1 MNQPVTIQNAS
12 CATRLC
18 EELTFSSH
26 DNIELF
32 YRHWPSVAPSNVS
45 FSNTSVSAAKKAK
58 KAVVMF
64 HRGHEHGGRM
74 AHLVDELAMEDT
86 SFFAW
91 DTRGLGKSPG
101 ERGHAESFAELVKD
115 VDCFVKHI
123 CTYHGFN
130 TDEIIVLGQSVGA
143 VLVSTWV
150 HDYAPKIRAIVL
162 AAPAFKIKL
171 YLPGALAMIATR
183 QKVSGVF
190 TVNSYVKAHHLS
202 HDPERIQS
210 YNQDPLITRPIASNL
225 LLDLDKA
232 AKRCVEDAHAIT
244 TPTLTLVSGDDWVVE
259 KGPQY
264 EFMARLGSEKKRIV
278 ELPGF
283 FHDTLGEQER
293 ERALV
298 EVRSFL
304 AESFRTPLSTADL
317 NHEDQQGASFQKQ
330 MGYATPVTGLK
341 RHYWNSLQK
350 MIATAAK
357 LSEGYRIGQ
366 ETGFDSGG
374 TLDYVYQNKP
384 QGKGW
389 LGRQIDKNYLNSI
402 GWRGIRQRK
411 TNLEVLINRAID
423 QVHQQDQPVRIV
435 DVAAGQGRYVL
446 DAIDQRRED
455 IDSLLLRDF
464 SEINVEAGAKAL
476 MERGFDRIGN
486 FVQGDAFDK
495 ESLATIEP
503 TATVAIVSGLYEL
516 FPENHLISD
525 SLAGLAEA
533 IKEGGYLIYTNQP
546 WHPQQELIARC
557 LTSHRDGQPWVM
569 RCRSQ
574 GEMDQLVEQA
584 GFLKVDQLIDK
595 WGIFT
600 VSIAQRIDA

>member
-1 MNQPVTIQNAS
+1 MNKAVTTSNVFES
-12 CATRLC
+12 TRLC

-26 DNIELF
+26 DNTELF
-32 YRHWPSVAPSNVS
+32 YRHWPSIASSNIAAE
-45 FSNTSVSAAKKAK
+45 NTNATK

-74 AHLVDELAMEDT
+74 AHLVDELAMGDT
-86 SFFAW
+86 AFFAW
-91 DTRGLGKSPG
+91 DARGLGQSPG
-101 ERGHAESFAELVKD
+101 ERGHAESFAALVKD

-123 CTYHGFN
+123 CTEHGYSM
-130 TDEIIVLGQSVGA
+130 DEIVVLGQSVGA
-143 VLVSTWV
+143 VLISTWV
-150 HDYAPKIRAIVL
+150 HDFAPKVRAMVL

-171 YLPGALAMIATR
+171 YLPGALAMIAAK
-183 QKVSGVF
+183 QKLCGTF
-190 TVNSYVKAHHLS
+190 TVNSYVKAHYLS
-202 HDPERIQS
+202 HDPVRIQS

-225 LLDLDKA
+225 LLDLHKA
-232 AKRCVEDAHAIT
+232 AQRCVEDAHAIT
-244 TPTLTLVSGDDWVVE
+244 TPTLTLISGDDWVVE

-264 EFMARLGSEKKRIV
+264 EFMARLGSERKRTV

-304 AESFRTPLSTADL
+304 TSAFTEMPEVEDLSVLDK
-317 NHEDQQGASFQKQ
+317 QGASFQKQ
-330 MGYATPVTGLK
+330 MGYATPITGMK
-341 RHYWNSLQK
+341 SHYWNALQK

-357 LSEGYRIGQ
+357 LSKGYRIGQ

-411 TNLEVLINRAID
+411 TNLETLINRAID

-464 SEINVEAGAKAL
+464 SEINVEAGATAL

-495 ESLATIEP
+495 ESLAAIEP
-503 TATVAIVSGLYEL
+503 NATVAIVSGLYEL
-516 FPENHLISD
+516 FPENHQISG

-533 IKEGGYLIYTNQP
+533 VKEGGYLIYTNQP

-574 GEMDQLVEQA
+574 AEMDQLVERA
-584 GFLKVDQLIDK
+584 GFRKVDQLIDK

-600 VSIAQRIDA
+600 VSIAQRIKP